1 MLSLWL
7 ESIAQS
13 AYPIRGLIKPIL
25 PAASLDMSSDRERR
39 QEEPPQD
46 ADGQVKYY
54 AYCPLGDQCSKGSK
68 TLGGF
73 WNENAARNAIFTH
86 LSKSTYH
93 EELGADECKELAQD
107 AEVPAHD
114 WSAENEAPFAV
125 PEEAQGQR
133 SSGSRAAAP
142 SSKSRARRPTTPSAS
157 PPRRSHG
164 SRSPGRSHGSRRSR
178 SRSVH
183 RRRKAKATPAAADSQ
198 LVVAKKI
205 ERGIEVQTR
214 NAISF
219 CRAMTQ
225 AEKALKIAENV
236 ARRAMETFQDMEVCT
251 CCGMTACGSTAKGF
265 LEVTFIYPGP

>member
-39 QEEPPQD
+39 HEEPPQD
-46 ADGQVKYY
+46 ADAQLKYY

-86 LSKSTYH
+86 LRRSTYH

-125 PEEAQGQR
+125 PEDQR
-133 SSGSRAAAP
+133 SSGSRPAP
-142 SSKSRARRPTTPSAS
+142 SAKTRARRPTTPSAS
-157 PPRRSHG
+157 PPRRSQG
-164 SRSPGRSHGSRRSR
+164 SRSAGRSSRRSR
-178 SRSVH
+178 SRS
-183 RRRKAKATPAAADSQ
+183 RARRKAKATPAAADSQ